1 MTQPTHEQR
10 LREGVKEEFEKTLRE
25 LLDESSLGSYI
36 NSFHCAKLIDRLANE
51 SIAKHREFVKEVKE
65 QFKDLIAHSSYKI
78 DAGGRVERE
87 SSEVERVCHEIIKD
101 IDLMPLLQ
109 LEETNEK

>member
-1 MTQPTHEQR
+1 MTQPTYEQR
-10 LREGVKEEFEKTLRE
+10 LRDEYAKWLQEIGHEADGKHTLEF
-25 LLDESSLGSYI
+25 
-36 NSFHCAKLIDRLANE
+36 C
-51 SIAKHREFVKEVKE
+51 IAKHREFVKEVKE

-87 SSEVERVCHEIIKD
+87 HPEVERVCHEIIKD
-101 IDLMPLLQ
+101 IDLMPILQ